1 MKILALGDVTGT
13 AAIDHLRARLWT
25 QRRTLGVDAV
35 IANGENVTD
44 IHGISRTH
52 AAELLDC
59 GIDLL
64 TTGNHVWSQRD
75 IGSLLDSS
83 SAIIRPANYPPAC
96 PGMGYSTVGVC
107 GWRLLC
113 INVLGVVYMESLDS
127 PFTTVERILE
137 RERGKYDFA
146 LLDIHAEATSEKL
159 ALAHYFDGKINIIFG
174 THTHVPTADLKILPH
189 GTGYVTDLG
198 MTGPVDSIIGT
209 DADCVIRRF
218 TTKMPTRFAVAGG
231 AVEAQGVVFELD
243 TDSGRVTSLSRV
255 NF

>member
-13 AAIDHLRARLWT
+13 AAIDHLRSRLWT
-25 QRRTLGVDAV
+25 QRRALGVDAV

-52 AAELLDC
+52 ATELLDC

-96 PGMGYSTVGVC
+96 PGMGYSTITVC
-107 GWRLLC
+107 GYRLLC
-113 INVLGVVYMESLDS
+113 INVLGVVYMEPLDS

-146 LLDIHAEATSEKL
+146 LLDIHAEASSEKL

-209 DADCVIRRF
+209 DISCVIRRF

-255 NF
+255 TF

>member
-25 QRRTLGVDAV
+25 QRRALGVDAV

-52 AAELLDC
+52 ATELLES

-83 SAIIRPANYPPAC
+83 ASIIRPANYPPAC
-96 PGMGYSTVGVC
+96 PGMGFSTLNVG

-174 THTHVPTADLKILPH
+174 THTHVPTADLKILPR

-198 MTGPVDSIIGT
+198 MTGPVDGIIGT

-231 AVEAQGVVFELD
+231 AVVAQGVVFELD
-243 TDSGRVTSLSRV
+243 TDSGRVTALSRV
-255 NF
+255 TF

>member
-1 MKILALGDVTGT
+1 MKILALGDVVGT
-13 AAIDHLRARLWT
+13 AAIDYLQTHLWKMR
-25 QRRTLGVDAV
+25 QTLGVDAV

-52 AAELLDC
+52 ATELLDC

-83 SAIIRPANYPPAC
+83 SAIIRPANYPAAC
-96 PGMGYSTVGVC
+96 PGMGYSTISVC
-107 GWRLLC
+107 GYRLLC

-137 RERGKYDFA
+137 RERDKFDFA
-146 LLDIHAEATSEKL
+146 LLDVHAEASSEKL
-159 ALAHYFDGKINIIFG
+159 ALAHYFDGKINIVFG
-174 THTHVPTADLKILPH
+174 THTHVPTADLKILPR

-198 MTGPVDSIIGT
+198 MTGPTDGIIGT

-231 AVEAQGVVFELD
+231 RVEAQGVVFELD

-255 NF
+255 TF